1 MKKTTFKKLGTFA
14 DTKAKWLKDPR
25 FKKAYDELA
34 LEYSLIELLINLRNE
49 KKLTQAELAEMIGT
63 HQSAI
68 ARFESG
74 NYNPSLIFVQK
85 LAKALGAK
93 IKVEAR

>member
-1 MKKTTFKKLGTFA
+1 MKKATYKNLGTFA
-14 DTKAKWLKDPR
+14 DTKAKWLRDPN

-34 LEYSLIELLINLRNE
+34 LEYALIELLINLRNE

-74 NYNPSLIFVQK
+74 NYNPSLHFVQK
-85 LAKALGAK
+85 LANALGAK
-93 IKVEAR
+93 IKVEAK